1 MKYTIDLR
9 NISRWREM
17 HLLFK
22 DVLDFPDYYGCN
34 WDALW
39 DCLSEMYGEPIHV
52 EIIGLD
58 EFEGKCPETK
68 APLIRILKKFRFF
81 QKSC

>member
-1 MKYTIDLR
+1 
-9 NISRWREM
+9 M

-58 EFEGKCPETK
+58 EFEGRCPETK
-68 APLIRILKKFRFF
+68 APLIRILKKFKHAYTDYNIPRIFGVEPR
-81 QKSC
+81 KE